1 MADGVDLTALPLGDG
16 HVSEAPE
23 RGSVW
28 SCVSQFDGRGAFKVG
43 EWIKQD
49 GTFDALAKPT
59 VDGEVFW
66 PSELT
71 ISLNGDTRE
80 LSGNALPDQPTGL
93 FPIQPTDDAYEY
105 DRNPNSIGDLD
116 IDFHLPAVP
125 VMASQPS
132 CLPLG
137 PIGLMLTGNVFF
149 NALDAVGRDAVAHEI
164 QDACEGHPERSSL
177 YHYHNL
183 SICLEASEEGDGHS
197 DLVGYAFDGF
207 GIFGRRGEDGR
218 FLTNAEL
225 DECHGHTH
233 TVDWDGGAREIYHY
247 HGTWEYAYTLGC
259 FRGEPQIALRGP
271 FEGSN

>member
-1 MADGVDLTALPLGDG
+1 MGPWVLINARWYKAMADGVDLTALPLGDG

-93 FPIQPTDDAYEY
+93 FPIQPTDDAYETIATPI
-105 DRNPNSIGDLD
+105 RLATLISI
-116 IDFHLPAVP
+116 FT
-125 VMASQPS
+125 
-132 CLPLG
+132 CLPCRSWRHSH
-137 PIGLMLTGNVFF
+137 PVCRW
-149 NALDAVGRDAVAHEI
+149 GRLA
-164 QDACEGHPERSSL
+164 
-177 YHYHNL
+177 
-183 SICLEASEEGDGHS
+183 
-197 DLVGYAFDGF
+197 
-207 GIFGRRGEDGR
+207 
-218 FLTNAEL
+218 
-225 DECHGHTH
+225 
-233 TVDWDGGAREIYHY
+233 
-247 HGTWEYAYTLGC
+247 
-259 FRGEPQIALRGP
+259 
-271 FEGSN
+271 